1 MKIYHKFKS
10 IRCEAD
16 GIKFSSKLER
26 NYYLK
31 LMEAKKDGSLIMFMR
46 QCPFHLEG
54 GIRYVVDFV
63 EFWKTNEPG
72 EAEIKFTDVKGI
84 ITDIYKLKKKL
95 VESEYPILINE
106 VFKV

>member
-16 GIKFSSKLER
+16 GIKFGSKLER

-46 QCPFHLEG
+46 QVPFHLAG
-54 GIRYVVDFV
+54 NIRYVIDFV
-63 EFWKTNEPG
+63 EFWRTDEEG
-72 EAEIKFTDVKGI
+72 AAEIKFTECKGFA
-84 ITDIYKLKKKL
+84 TKEYLLKKKL
-95 VESEYPILINE
+95 VQDSYPILINE